1 MSHNHKHDH
10 KNQHGHHQHSHTDD
24 DHISGPDYE
33 GPIEAHPLWQR
44 DNVILRSV
52 GIDVGSA
59 GTQILFSQLHLQR
72 QGVDLSSRYLVISR
86 DTWYVSPVS
95 LTPYLSETLI
105 DDRALG
111 AIVDNAYNE
120 ARVDPEDIDTGAVI
134 LTGEALR
141 RENSER
147 IARILSEKCGDLVCV
162 TAGHHMEAML
172 AANGSGAVQASYDQG
187 ERLLNIDIGGGTTK
201 LSVIDKGKIL
211 STGALH
217 IGGRLLAVDDNG
229 YIVRLEP
236 AGQAHA
242 RRAGFNWKIGDA
254 VTGSELNAVAESM
267 ADDLVQALTISTPP
281 EHVRQLYLTDPVT
294 DLNKVNSMIFS
305 GGVAEYVYGREK
317 RDFNDLGKYLG
328 VSLRKRIDNRVLPWR
343 LLPDSEGIRATALGA
358 SEYTAQLSGNTGY
371 ISDQQAL
378 LPRRNLRVVHPDFDF
393 SNDFDASDLAN
404 AIHQHMVMFDVDDVD
419 DDLVLAFHWQGSP
432 DFERIYS
439 LATGICEGINER
451 VNKGHP
457 LYIVLDADIAL
468 ILGAI
473 LKEDLM
479 IPNEIMVIDGIAL
492 CDFDYID
499 IGKMRMPSGT
509 LPVTI
514 KSLVFNDTVQGPGRQ
529 EKIHDNPDTWG
540 NF

>member
-1 MSHNHKHDH
+1 MRHDHKHDH
-10 KNQHGHHQHSHTDD
+10 KNQHDHQHTHTDD
-24 DHISGPDYE
+24 DHINGPDYE
-33 GPIEAHPLWQR
+33 GPIEDHPLWQR

-111 AIVDNAYNE
+111 AIVDAAYNE

-172 AANGSGAVQASYDQG
+172 AANGSGAVLASYDRD
-187 ERLLNIDIGGGTTK
+187 ERVLNIDVGGGTTK
-201 LSVIDKGKIL
+201 LSVIDRGKIL

-229 YIVRLEP
+229 CIVRLEP

-242 RRAGFNWKIGDA
+242 RRAGFNWKIGDI
-254 VTGSELNAVAESM
+254 VTGSELDAVAESM
-267 ADDLVQALTISTPP
+267 ADDLIQALTMPSPP

-294 DLNKVNSMIFS
+294 DLDKVSSMIFS
-305 GGVAEYVYGREK
+305 GGVAEYVYVREQ
-317 RDFNDLGKYLG
+317 RDFNDLGKSLG
-328 VSLRKRIDNRVLPWR
+328 ASLRKRIDNGVLSWR

-371 ISDQQAL
+371 ISDQKAL
-378 LPRRNLRVVHPDFDF
+378 LPRRNLQVVHPDFNF
-393 SNDFDASDLAN
+393 SNDFDATDLAN
-404 AIHQHMVMFDVDDVD
+404 AIRQHMIMFDVDGVD
-419 DDLVLAFHWQGSP
+419 DDLVLAFHWQGP
-432 DFERIYS
+432 PNFARINA
-439 LATGICEGINER
+439 LAAGICLGLHDRIATGKP
-451 VNKGHP
+451 V
-457 LYIVLDADIAL
+457 YIILDADIAL
-468 ILGAI
+468 TLGAI
-473 LKEDLM
+473 LKEDM
-479 IPNEIMVIDGIAL
+479 SIANEILVIDGIAL
-492 CDFDYID
+492 WDFDYID

-509 LPVTI
+509 VPVTI
-514 KSLVFNDTVQGPGRQ
+514 KSLIFNDTVKGSRRQ
-529 EKIHDNPDTWG
+529 EKIHDNPDAWSKS
-540 NF
+540 